1 MSIRKDLEARF
12 GIAFGD
18 LMQRFADIDFS
29 RSDTAAVLNVSYQ
42 GLIKLL
48 NRHGDPFPAQPM
60 TIRYRQ
66 DSGETV
72 SEAIQRLAPTHTLNA
87 TAHAMGISLCAL
99 RNYLAA
105 RRLDIKFRKRARR
118 TQRLE
123 RHYQVVGPSGRPR
136 ETSPTWCQYEAFG
149 HRGSLRELTELFGV
163 VGLSTVRRRV
173 HKGNWTIEKA
183 LCCPYI
189 EVESRMA
196 NIERMRALNA
206 RYRRQQQRSS

>member
-48 NRHGDPFPAQPM
+48 NRHGDPFPAQPV

-66 DSGETV
+66 DAGESV
-72 SEAIQRLAPTHTLNA
+72 SEAIQRLAPDHTQSSA
-87 TAHAMGISLCAL
+87 ARAMGISEAAL
-99 RNYLAA
+99 RSYIATRGLE
-105 RRLDIKFRKRARR
+105 IEFRKRARR
-118 TQRLE
+118 AKRLE
-123 RHYQVVGPSGRPR
+123 RHYQVIGPSGRAR
-136 ETSPTWCQYEAFG
+136 LTSSTWCQYEAFG
-149 HRGSLRELTELFGV
+149 HRGSLRELTERFGV
-163 VGLSTVRRRV
+163 VGLSTVRHRV
-173 HKGNWTIEKA
+173 HEGNWSIEKA
-183 LCCPYI
+183 LTCPYV

-196 NIERMRALNA
+196 NVARMKSMNA
-206 RYRRQQQRSS
+206 RHSHQ